1 MSSYVDRHPGRPER
15 EAPDYSIIKLWKQH
29 TVRRVFQVLSWG
41 SLILTVLPSVLF
53 FAGLMD
59 LDRVKWVMFISTI
72 VWFAATP
79 FWMGRSEKCESTG
92 AA

>member
-1 MSSYVDRHPGRPER
+1 M
-15 EAPDYSIIKLWKQH
+15 
-29 TVRRVFQVLSWG
+29 RRVFQVLSWG
-41 SLILTVLPSVLF
+41 SLILTVLPPALL

-59 LDRVKWVMFISTI
+59 LDRMKWVLFIATI